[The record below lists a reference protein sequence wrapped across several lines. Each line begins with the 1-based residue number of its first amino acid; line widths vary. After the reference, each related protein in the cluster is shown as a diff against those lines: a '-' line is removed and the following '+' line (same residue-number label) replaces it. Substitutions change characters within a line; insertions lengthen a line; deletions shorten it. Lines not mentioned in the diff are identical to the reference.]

1 MAGRIESISAVVP
14 VTGQSYTD
22 LRPTVSADSI
32 DEYRELLATVG
43 ELAGNEQ
50 FVKRMRGQVEAQNP
64 LTEPLSASRE
74 VLGDGV
80 LFNKEDHTYTKNGL
94 PYLSGS
100 TFAHMFEKEFPK
112 EIVATKLAE
121 KEGREVSEVLEGWD
135 AKGQISL
142 DYGTLIHKC
151 IETYIKHGA
160 TPTNQYLADIVDDW
174 IDVFDGEIESSEMF
188 VQDDLHQL
196 CGVVDGFGDGVLY
209 DWKGLALDTP
219 IPTPNGMTTMGE
231 LKEGDELYDGM
242 GKITKVAGK
251 SPIHHKKCYKIYFS
265 SGDPVIADFDH
276 NWAVEVGPNHR
287 KEIMTTEEIRNC
299 NEAVSIRLQPGTI
312 HREKKLPVD
321 PYVLG
326 VWLGDGKKSS
336 GELCISDP
344 NIWEEIIARGYR
356 ISPPQHDKRGEKC
369 ETRSVYG
376 LVGQLKAA
384 GVFKNKHIPEE
395 YFTASIEQRR
405 DLLAG
410 LLDTDGHWHKTRREV
425 TLDTTKGWWLKD
437 LPRLVG
443 SLGGKTTVCH
453 YKTKGFGKKWDAY
466 GFRVLTLFDP
476 FKVKNIDFTIANRV
490 RREVVYITNIERV
503 ESVPTQCIKV
513 TSPEHTYLFGNDYFV
528 THNTGDIHQKIQHTL
543 GKDFPNDRLSLYTL
557 QLNFYKYII
566 EQNGGKVKKMIIGWL
581 NGEHWEKVDVP
592 VIDIKPYL
600 EQVWKPK
607 KLSSN

>member
-1 MAGRIESISAVVP
+1 MTAKIKECTWTIP
-14 VTGQSYTD
+14 VLGLQYTD
-22 LRPTVSADSI
+22 CRPTF
-32 DEYRELLATVG
+32 VG
-43 ELAGNEQ
+43 EWEDIIEGAVSVAKAVGNQKLVE
-50 FVKRMRGQVEAQNP
+50 RLSGGQTD
-64 LTEPLSASRE
+64 LTSGITSSGE

-196 CGVVDGFGDGVLY
+196 CGVVDGFGNGVLY
-209 DWKGLALDTP
+209 DWK
-219 IPTPNGMTTMGE
+219 
-231 LKEGDELYDGM
+231 
-242 GKITKVAGK
+242 
-251 SPIHHKKCYKIYFS
+251 
-265 SGDPVIADFDH
+265 
-276 NWAVEVGPNHR
+276 
-287 KEIMTTEEIRNC
+287 
-299 NEAVSIRLQPGTI
+299 
-312 HREKKLPVD
+312 
-321 PYVLG
+321 
-326 VWLGDGKKSS
+326 
-336 GELCISDP
+336 
-344 NIWEEIIARGYR
+344 
-356 ISPPQHDKRGEKC
+356 
-369 ETRSVYG
+369 
-376 LVGQLKAA
+376 
-384 GVFKNKHIPEE
+384 
-395 YFTASIEQRR
+395 
-405 DLLAG
+405 
-410 LLDTDGHWHKTRREV
+410 
-425 TLDTTKGWWLKD
+425 
-437 LPRLVG
+437 
-443 SLGGKTTVCH
+443 
-453 YKTKGFGKKWDAY
+453 
-466 GFRVLTLFDP
+466 
-476 FKVKNIDFTIANRV
+476 
-490 RREVVYITNIERV
+490 
-503 ESVPTQCIKV
+503 
-513 TSPEHTYLFGNDYFV
+513 
-528 THNTGDIHQKIQHTL
+528 TGDIHQKIQHTL

-592 VIDIKPYL
+592 IIDIKTYL